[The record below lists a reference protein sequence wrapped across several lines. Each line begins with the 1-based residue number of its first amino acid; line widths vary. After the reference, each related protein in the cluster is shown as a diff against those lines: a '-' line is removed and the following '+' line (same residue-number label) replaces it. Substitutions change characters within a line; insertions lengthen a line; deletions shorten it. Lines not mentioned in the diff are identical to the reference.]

1 MEVGQASCF
10 FRASTH
16 ERNDMD
22 NVTRSER
29 SRKAALQAALTIIAR
44 DGPGRLTLDAIAR
57 ESGLSKGGLMHQF
70 RTKDAVLKAL
80 LDHQTA
86 YFEDFYRGYIAEH
99 GGKGAQPEL
108 AAQIA
113 TLREVNSQP
122 DSVVFAVFGALAR
135 NPDLL
140 SASRD
145 IDARKIAA
153 IKAEAAD
160 SQLAVLR
167 WSAAMGLALTTMMG
181 MCPLSEKEREQL
193 YERLLDDEQW
203 AALET
208 PAKPPVKPSASR
220 PSRAGASRRR

>member
-1 MEVGQASCF
+1 
-10 FRASTH
+10 
-16 ERNDMD
+16 
-22 NVTRSER
+22 
-29 SRKAALQAALTIIAR
+29 
-44 DGPGRLTLDAIAR
+44 
-57 ESGLSKGGLMHQF
+57 LMHQF

-80 LDHQTA
+80 LEHQTA
-86 YFEDFYRGYIAEH
+86 YFEDFYRSYIAEH
-99 GGKGAQPEL
+99 GGKGTQPEL

-193 YERLLDDEQW
+193 YERLLDDEKW

-208 PAKPPVKPSASR
+208 PAKSPVRPPAKPPVKPSASR